1 MGEIEDPP
9 DTGGRS
15 GRSDENGRQNKQR
28 VKFEYTIRDE
38 APYRVYFELRG
49 GPQQGPQGGR
59 INKFSLGSMLRGLQG
74 YKNHIIDMKQIGR
87 NKIMVVF
94 NVQQLHQGEC
104 YRGIHQQ
111 RKWYVHGVH
120 SKACRLHIRSN
131 SRNPE
136 RHHHWTDLH
145 GPSERSSCRR
155 RLPSKPLRQWR
166 ETTVKPSF
174 NHVPSEPTARKS

>member
-1 MGEIEDPP
+1 MILKQTKSILSREKKSAILVEEEEEEWSEVMGEIEDPP

-59 INKFSLGSMLRGLQG
+59 INKFSLGSMLRELQG

-94 NVQQLHQGEC
+94 NSYIKANAIVEFINNENGLYTAYIPKHVVC
-104 YRGIHQQ
+104 IS
-111 RKWYVHGVH
+111 GVDCF
-120 SKACRLHIRSN
+120 A
-131 SRNPE
+131 
-136 RHHHWTDLH
+136 
-145 GPSERSSCRR
+145 
-155 RLPSKPLRQWR
+155 
-166 ETTVKPSF
+166 V
-174 NHVPSEPTARKS
+174 